1 MSRFR
6 SLPKLALACCV
17 PAVLAAA
24 PLAAG
29 PLPGVSLSFMQVD
42 SAGFPAQPTTLRSRV
57 QGASVGLEVL
67 ARETWALHAGLA
79 YAYTRHEY
87 VAVSSRNRDLHRVA
101 MPLTVHAASP
111 TGGRHEFTLAPV
123 VATSSNVFKDL
134 LQQGRSE
141 DWQWHGAWRWQA
153 PNETG
158 WRWQFGL
165 ARNDALGRLAWLP
178 EAGASLRTGDWHMS
192 LVLPHPRL
200 RYQPRPELAF
210 EVSAQPAGGQWQ
222 VRSDE
227 QAGRRFEYRVRE
239 WETGV
244 AVHWQPSGSLAISAE
259 IGALLHRRHRFI
271 DDAGVVQR
279 RDAGNAGFVRLTL
292 TRPF

>member
-1 MSRFR
+1 LQFCCLR
-6 SLPKLALACCV
+6 LP
-17 PAVLAAA
+17 P
-24 PLAAG
+24 
-29 PLPGVSLSFMQVD
+29 
-42 SAGFPAQPTTLRSRV
+42 
-57 QGASVGLEVL
+57 VGLEVL
-67 ARETWALHAGLA
+67 ARETWGLHAGLV
-79 YAYTRHEY
+79 YAYTRYEY
-87 VAVSSRNRDLHRVA
+87 TAVSSRNRDLHRVA
-101 MPLTVHAASP
+101 MPLTVHASSRA
-111 TGGRHEFTLAPV
+111 GGTQEYTLAAV

-134 LQQGRSE
+134 LKQGRNE

-153 PNETG
+153 PNELG

-178 EAGASLRTGDWHMS
+178 EAGASLRTGDWHVS

-200 RYQPRPELAF
+200 RYQPHADLAF
-210 EVSAQPAGGQWQ
+210 ELGLRPAGGQWQ

-244 AVHWQPSGSLAISAE
+244 AIEWQPLQSLAMSAE

-271 DDAGVVQR
+271 DGAGGV
-279 RDAGNAGFVRLTL
+279 
-292 TRPF
+292 